1 MRFGPELRRSRSDL
15 APARS
20 AGLRRRRRRRD
31 RAGFVFRMNA
41 NDVHNRQERTA
52 IVIKARLNKIRAPE
66 NVSGPKAAIHTAAA
80 LIAGMAL
87 GVFAKW
93 LDNLALDS
101 TVWWRRGVEVL
112 DLGNFFSEIAVWL
125 LAALMIA
132 VFSASAWRAALNV
145 FVFFAG
151 MCAAYHIY
159 TVLFSGFD
167 PAAYM
172 MLWYGITLVS
182 PLFAVLCWYARGT
195 GTVSLLLDIGIFA
208 VFWLSCFAIG
218 IFYVDWRGIL
228 STLVFA
234 GAAAALYRNP
244 KQLMLSAALGFLAA
258 LLLSPIWPNL

>member
-1 MRFGPELRRSRSDL
+1 MIKEQLDQIRVPETV
-15 APARS
+15 P
-20 AGLRRRRRRRD
+20 GL
-31 RAGFVFRMNA
+31 
-41 NDVHNRQERTA
+41 
-52 IVIKARLNKIRAPE
+52 
-66 NVSGPKAAIHTAAA
+66 KAAIHTGAA

-101 TVWWRRGVEVL
+101 SVWWHRGVEAL
-112 DLGNFFSEIAVWL
+112 DLGNFFSDIAVWL

-132 VFSASAWRAALNV
+132 VFSASALRAGLNV

-172 MLWYGITLVS
+172 MLWYGITVIS
-182 PLFAVLCWYARGT
+182 PLLGALCWYARGS
-195 GTVSLLLDIGIFA
+195 GMAAMVLSIGILA

-218 IFYVDWRGIL
+218 IVYVSWKGIL
-228 STLVFA
+228 YGLVFA
-234 GAAAALYRNP
+234 GAAAVLYRSP
-244 KQLMLSAALGFLAA
+244 KQLLVCLPLGLVLAV
-258 LLLSPIWPNL
+258 LLSPIWPYR

>member
-1 MRFGPELRRSRSDL
+1 MEADDL
-15 APARS
+15 
-20 AGLRRRRRRRD
+20 G
-31 RAGFVFRMNA
+31 
-41 NDVHNRQERTA
+41 
-52 IVIKARLNKIRAPE
+52 IRLNPCTKSGTEQASFEGYKTVKEKIREKLNSIRAPE
-66 NVSGPKAAIHTAAA
+66 QTNNKKAAINTACLFACGA
-80 LIAGMAL
+80 IL
-87 GVFAKW
+87 GCFSKW
-93 LDNLALDS
+93 LDNLALDDS
-101 TVWWRRGVEVL
+101 VWWHRLLESL

-125 LAALMIA
+125 LAAMMIA
-132 VFSASAWRAALNV
+132 VFSASALRAALNV

-195 GTVSLLLDIGIFA
+195 GTVSLLLDIGILA